1 MNVRF
6 TYCGRLWL
14 PLHCVKRR
22 TGPVSS
28 IRLLLTVVWLAF
40 LLRHIPLLWG
50 SFFFSR
56 RLRFLYLLRLATD
69 LYLSVPFDVT
79 SCILF
84 FSLSL
89 FLCEPYLNL
98 KVNRTH
104 CTRPPLTLLLFQY
117 LLTSLRL
124 NTPVNCDTFNFF
136 ILICVPVNKSALF
149 FGPFPASFKNSFI
162 FFYLHIEIDYIGIP
176 IQYSVIFHI

>member
-1 MNVRF
+1 MVAVALRQE
-6 TYCGRLWL
+6 TD
-14 PLHCVKRR
+14 R
-22 TGPVSS
+22 TGFLDSIAFDSSLAGISSTAHPPPVR
-28 IRLLLTVVWLAF
+28 ILL
-40 LLRHIPLLWG
+40 
-50 SFFFSR
+50 FSR